1 MKIIPKEECMGCH
14 ACFNACPTGAITMD
28 IDEKGFK
35 TYEINEDIC
44 IKCGKCKRVC
54 PVINNEEIENN
65 PKAYACINN
74 DEEERIK
81 SSSGGVFS
89 LLAKNILDKKGVV
102 FGAKFDDKWNVIHDY
117 IEDYGG
123 IDKFRG
129 SKYVQ
134 STIGYSYKKAKEFLE
149 EGRRVLF
156 TGTPCQIEGLK
167 GYLGKDY
174 DNLVTQDIIC
184 HGVPSPK
191 VWERYREY
199 RRKKDKK
206 EPQNIFFR
214 NKDNG
219 WTLFNMK
226 FDYGN
231 TNYRKKQQNDLFMQA
246 FLRNTILRD
255 SCYNCH
261 FKKKNRVSDITLADF
276 WGINRILPG
285 FNDNKGTS
293 LVIINSKKGKRIF
306 KEIEKDI
313 KYKEVDLFQA
323 IKYNPA
329 MIRSSKKDYK
339 RDKFFENI
347 DDYDFDKLVKKYTSH
362 QKFYIKIMN
371 KTKEI
376 IKKFLYEEAKR

>member
-1 MKIIPKEECMGCH
+1 MEIIPKRKCMGCY
-14 ACFNACPTGAITMD
+14 ACFNACPTGAIIMKE
-28 IDEKGFK
+28 DEKGFK
-35 TYEINEDIC
+35 TYGIDKDKC

-54 PVINNEEIENN
+54 PVLNNREIANK

-74 DEEERIK
+74 NEEERIK
-81 SSSGGVFS
+81 SSSGGIFS

-102 FGAKFDDKWNVIHDY
+102 FGAQFDDKWNVIHDY
-117 IEDYGG
+117 IEDYGDV
-123 IDKFRG
+123 DKFRG

-149 EGRRVLF
+149 EGRIVLF

-191 VWERYREY
+191 VWEKYREY

-219 WTLFNMK
+219 WNFYNIK

-231 TNYRKKQQNDLFMQA
+231 TNYRKNQQNDLFMQA

-255 SCYNCH
+255 SCYKCD

-276 WGINRILPG
+276 WGINRILPD

-293 LVIINSKKGKRIF
+293 LVILNSEKGEKIF
-306 KEIEKDI
+306 KKIENYMI
-313 KYKEVDLFQA
+313 YKEVDLLQA

-329 MIRSSKKDYK
+329 MIESAKMDSK
-339 RDKFFENI
+339 RNEFFENI
-347 DDYDFDKLVKKYTSH
+347 DDYDFDKLVKKYTSY
-362 QKFYIKIMN
+362 QKLYIRMIN
-371 KTKEI
+371 KSKSI
-376 IKKFLYEEAKR
+376 IKRVVKI